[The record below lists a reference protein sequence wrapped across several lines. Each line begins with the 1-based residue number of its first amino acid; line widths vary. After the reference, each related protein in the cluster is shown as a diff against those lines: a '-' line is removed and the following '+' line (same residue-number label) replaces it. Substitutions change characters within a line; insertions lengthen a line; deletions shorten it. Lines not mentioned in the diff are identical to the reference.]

1 MAENRRTDGLLPT
14 HIGIIM
20 DGNGR
25 WAQKRGLPRSA
36 GHKQGARVFRNIVR
50 YCREIGIGYLTVYAF
65 STENWKRPQSEIDAI
80 MDLLRDY
87 LDELER
93 HGDEQQGV
101 LRFIGDMEPL
111 AEDLRLRIAEV
122 QERTAGRE
130 GIVVNI
136 ALNYGGRA
144 EIVHAVQQAVRL
156 SRQGSLAEEAVDEAL
171 VDSLMYTVGQPPVDL
186 DRAPQRGAADLPTSC
201 SGREPMR
208 NLSLWMCFGRISHQA
223 IWIGP
228 LQNFS
233 SAAGVLEGFHLEAEN
248 HHSLCRPM
256 RAGCGAG

>member
-93 HGDEQQGV
+93 HGDERQGV

-156 SRQGSLAEEAVDEAL
+156 SRQGSLAEEAVDEVL

-186 DRAPQRGAADLPTSC
+186 IVRPSGEQRISNFLLWQGAYAELVFMDVLWPDFTPGDLDRAIAEFRRRS
-201 SGREPMR
+201 RR
-208 NLSLWMCFGRISHQA
+208 FGGIS
-223 IWIGP
+223 
-228 LQNFS
+228 S
-233 SAAGVLEGFHLEAEN
+233 
-248 HHSLCRPM
+248 
-256 RAGCGAG
+256 

>member
-171 VDSLMYTVGQPPVDL
+171 VDSLMYTAGQPPVDL
-186 DRAPQRGAADLPTSC
+186 IVRP
-201 SGREPMR
+201 SGEQ
-208 NLSLWMCFGRISHQA
+208 RISNFLLWQGAYAELVFMDVLWPDFTPGDLDQA
-223 IWIGP
+223 IAEFRRRSRRFGGI
-228 LQNFS
+228 S
-233 SAAGVLEGFHLEAEN
+233 S
-248 HHSLCRPM
+248 
-256 RAGCGAG
+256 

>member
-156 SRQGSLAEEAVDEAL
+156 SRQGSLAEEAVDETL

-186 DRAPQRGAADLPTSC
+186 IVRP
-201 SGREPMR
+201 SGEQ
-208 NLSLWMCFGRISHQA
+208 RISNFLLWQGAYAELVFMDVLWPDFTPGDLDQA
-223 IWIGP
+223 IAEFRRRSRRFGGI
-228 LQNFS
+228 S
-233 SAAGVLEGFHLEAEN
+233 S
-248 HHSLCRPM
+248 
-256 RAGCGAG
+256 